1 MKKILLPISILIN
14 AALLL
19 IIILL
24 IPSLNTKKDFISS
37 TDKPENYPY
46 LSKRIFVEEQNDI
59 LINFVPLRTAMNK
72 YILKQPEKIGVYFE
86 YLPSGNSIGINDKTE
101 LRLASLIKIP
111 VVMATYRQI
120 ELGKINENTILTV
133 TENDLNEGFGVLWK
147 KGAGTKITVEEAIRL
162 SLIESDNTAANTLN
176 SHLPQGAIDGVFDTL
191 DIPKDTKNNLPV
203 ISPKNYSSILRSLYL
218 SSFLTRD
225 NSNEILEILTET
237 NFNDKIA
244 TIVDEDVKVSHKIG
258 VYESEGVYSDC
269 GIIYAPNRP
278 YILCIM
284 VNSTEDKAKQ
294 HMQYISRMIY
304 GYLTKVSK

>member
-1 MKKILLPISILIN
+1 MKKLLLSISIFIN
-14 AALLL
+14 AVLLL

-24 IPSLNTKKDFISS
+24 LPSLSIEKNSISS
-37 TDKPENYPY
+37 GDNSEDYPF

-59 LINFVPLRTAMNK
+59 LINFVPLRTAMNN
-72 YILKQPEKIGVYFE
+72 YILKQNEQIGTYFE
-86 YLPSGNSIGINDKTE
+86 YLPSGNSIGINDKIE

-111 VVMATYRQI
+111 VVMAIYKQI
-120 ELGKINENTILTV
+120 ELGKTKKNTLLTINENDI
-133 TENDLNEGFGVLWK
+133 DKGFGVLWK
-147 KGAGTKITVEEAIRL
+147 KGAGTKLTVEEAIRL

-176 SHLPQGAIDGVFDTL
+176 SHLPEGAIDAVFDTL

-218 SSFLTRD
+218 SSYLNRD
-225 NSNEILEILTET
+225 NSNQILEILTET

-244 TIVDEDVKVSHKIG
+244 ALDNKNVKVSHKIG
-258 VYESEGVYSDC
+258 VYQSEGVYSDC
-269 GIIYAPNRP
+269 GIIYLPNRP
-278 YILCIM
+278 YILCVM

-294 HMQYISRMIY
+294 HMEYISRMIY